1 MVWWLP
7 TGRWLSSVPG
17 RVKCRGLPERIESFS
32 ERLTRDDP
40 CSLDTSRGSIPGF
53 SILRCWWLVEPPGIN
68 VGMMQ
73 IGTVTV
79 EGVSDGSLQAP
90 PTLMFN
96 KSDQDWLQHS
106 QFLDKEGMLPIEMGG
121 FLVRSGERL
130 ALVDTGIGPR
140 ADPDRTGRFMKNL
153 TALGVHPS
161 EITDVVLTHLHFDH
175 LGWATDGERRLF
187 GNATYRCHEA
197 DWDFFMGSVPF
208 DDSLAVSLMGG
219 RASSE
224 LLPPIEDRLETW
236 SGDGRILPGV
246 DVRSAP
252 GHTPGSTV
260 IVISSGTERAM
271 LLGDVVH
278 CPAELL
284 SDDWEMIGDVD
295 AQLARRSREALAREL
310 EGSDIPAAATHFPG
324 LRFGR
329 LLAAEGHRQWTF
341 D

>member
-1 MVWWLP
+1 
-7 TGRWLSSVPG
+7 
-17 RVKCRGLPERIESFS
+17 
-32 ERLTRDDP
+32 
-40 CSLDTSRGSIPGF
+40 
-53 SILRCWWLVEPPGIN
+53 
-68 VGMMQ
+68 MQ
-73 IGTVTV
+73 LGAVTID
-79 EGVSDGSLQAP
+79 GVSDGNLVAP
-90 PTLMFN
+90 PTMMFN

-106 QFLDKEGMLPIEMGG
+106 QFLDDDGMLPIEMGG
-121 FLVRSGERL
+121 FLVRSGDRL
-130 ALVDTGIGPR
+130 VVVDTGIGPHG
-140 ADPDRTGRFMKNL
+140 DPNRTGTFMKTL
-153 TALGVHPS
+153 TALNVRPS
-161 EITDVVLTHLHFDH
+161 DVTDVVLTHLHFDH

-187 GNATYRCHEA
+187 PNATYRCHEA
-197 DWDFFMGSVPF
+197 DWQFFMGSTPF

-224 LLPPIEDRLETW
+224 LLPPIADRLETW
-236 SGDGRILPGV
+236 SGDETILPGM

-260 IVISSGTERAM
+260 IVVSSGTERAM

-295 AQLARRSREALAREL
+295 TQLARRSREALAREL

-324 LRFGR
+324 LQFGR
-329 LLAAEGHRQWTF
+329 LLAAEGRRQWTF

>member
-1 MVWWLP
+1 MTATHRGVVGNPLRVDGMEQIGTMV
-7 TGRWLSSVPG
+7 G
-17 RVKCRGLPERIESFS
+17 
-32 ERLTRDDP
+32 D
-40 CSLDTSRGSIPGF
+40 
-53 SILRCWWLVEPPGIN
+53 
-68 VGMMQ
+68 MQ
-73 IGTVTV
+73 IGAVTI

-90 PTLMFN
+90 PTLLFN
-96 KSDQDWLQHS
+96 KTDQDWLQHS
-106 QFLDKEGMLPIEMGG
+106 QFLDEDGMLPIDMGG
-121 FLVRSGERL
+121 FLVRSDDRL
-130 ALVDTGIGPR
+130 VLVDTGIGPH
-140 ADPDRTGRFMKNL
+140 AVLGRTGMFMKSL
-153 TALGVHPS
+153 ETVGVQPS

-187 GNATYRCHEA
+187 SNATYRCHEA
-197 DWDFFMGSVPF
+197 DWEFFAGSSPF
-208 DDSLAVSLMGG
+208 DDSVAVSMMGG

-224 LLPPIEDRLETW
+224 LLPPLAERLETW
-236 SGDGRILPGV
+236 SGDERILPNM

-260 IVISSGTERAM
+260 VVISSGTERAM

-295 AQLARRSREALAREL
+295 KQLAQRSREALAREL

-324 LRFGR
+324 LQFGR
-329 LLAAEGHRQWTF
+329 LLTAEGRRRWTF